1 MKTSLVTGGCG
12 FIGSHIV
19 DELVKRGHNVIVID
33 DLSARENE
41 EFYFNDNAQYCKR
54 DISKDHVCKS
64 LFKGVENVFHLA
76 ARSRI
81 QPTIDSPGECFEV
94 NAVGTQRVL
103 EWSRLNRV
111 KNFVYSS
118 TSSLYG
124 HQNQIPFNPNMPADC
139 LNPYSMSKWMG
150 EQICKLYSQLYDFNS
165 TTLRYFNVYG
175 PREPIKGQYAPVVG
189 LFKRQSVEGKPMTI
203 VGDGEQRR
211 DFTYIDDIVEGV
223 IRVLDNPP
231 SGNEEWNSDFPDPSS
246 SNAPWKL
253 YNIGNNEPVELMD
266 YIEAIEDSLNLK
278 AEKEL
283 LPLQPG
289 DVPNTFADV
298 SELERD
304 FDFKPKTPVKEGV
317 KNFIKWY
324 RGYHQL

>member
-19 DELVKRGHNVIVID
+19 DELVKRNHKVIVID
-33 DLSARENE
+33 DLSAEENE
-41 EFYFNDNAQYCKR
+41 EFYFNDNARYFKW
-54 DISKDHVCKS
+54 DISKDHACRS
-64 LFKGVENVFHLA
+64 LFKGVKNVFHLA

-81 QPTIDSPGECFEV
+81 QPTIGSPSECFEV
-94 NAVGTQRVL
+94 NTVGTQRVL
-103 EWSRLNRV
+103 EWSRLNGV

-175 PREPIKGQYAPVVG
+175 PREPIKGQYAPVIG
-189 LFKRQSVEGKPMTI
+189 LFKRQSTEGKPMTI

-211 DFTYIDDIVEGV
+211 DFTYITDIVEANMKAITRNPFNTCGHKIYNV
-223 IRVLDNPP
+223 GTGKNYSIKEVANMIGGPIR
-231 SGNEEWNSDFPDPSS
+231 
-246 SNAPWKL
+246 K
-253 YNIGNNEPVELMD
+253 I
-266 YIEAIEDSLNLK
+266 DSRP
-278 AEKEL
+278 AE
-283 LPLQPG
+283 
-289 DVPNTFADV
+289 V
-298 SELERD
+298 SETLADITETIQDLGWTPR
-304 FDFKPKTPVKEGV
+304 FDLKDMI
-317 KNFIKWY
+317 NSY
-324 RGYHQL
+324 